1 MGGWDTLPGA
11 PSVAA
16 HPERVHL
23 LRREGGHGDGLD
35 PVRRIDS
42 PPTPFNICT
51 MYICTDPSTAIFR
64 NVDEDPEHG

>member
-1 MGGWDTLPGA
+1 MGGVGTLPGA

-42 PPTPFNICT
+42 PPTSFNQCCGSGSGRIRN
-51 MYICTDPSTAIFR
+51 YLQDP
-64 NVDEDPEHG
+64 DP